1 MNIQSEP
8 WSFVPGDIN
17 NQAIAAS
24 PTGLVQ
30 SAASKRVVTLT
41 TTGAHG
47 FVANQFIVVYLPTL
61 PAYAGF
67 YKILRVPTATTAILE
82 SLSRPTAGSPI
93 DTTLAASGGGRA
105 ILIQY
110 RDNVRVEDLNWQ
122 GDVTATDTLLLVDR
136 NGTLLW
142 TSTEPGA
149 SRGKLSWVNG
159 LCLVT
164 LTGGVLIVTINK

>member
-47 FVANQFIVVYLPTL
+47 FLANQFIAVIAPTNA
-61 PAYAGF
+61 AYAGF
-67 YKILRVPTATTAILE
+67 YKVLRVPTATTAILE
-82 SLSRPTAGSPI
+82 SISRPTAGSPI
-93 DTTLAASGGGRA
+93 DTTLAASGGGNA
-105 ILIQY
+105 VLIQY
-110 RDNVRVEDLNWQ
+110 RDNVRIEDLNWQ
-122 GDVTATDTLLLVDR
+122 SDTTANDTIELRDR
-136 NGTLLW
+136 NGSLLW
-142 TSTEPGA
+142 VSKEAGA

-159 LCLVT
+159 LCLVQMSGGT
-164 LTGGVLIVTINK
+164 LIITINK

>member
-30 SAASKRVVTLT
+30 STASKRVVTLT

-47 FVANQFIVVYLPTL
+47 LTVGQFIAIYLPTL

-67 YKILRVPTATTAILE
+67 YKVLRVPSGTTAIIE
-82 SLSRPTAGSPI
+82 NISRPTAGSPI
-93 DTTLAASGGGRA
+93 DTTLAASGGGFA

-122 GDVTATDTLLLVDR
+122 SDTTSNDTLLLLDR
-136 NGTLLW
+136 NGSLLW
-142 TSTEPGA
+142 SSKEGGA

-159 LCLVT
+159 LCLAQMS
-164 LTGGVLIVTINK
+164 GGVLIVTINK